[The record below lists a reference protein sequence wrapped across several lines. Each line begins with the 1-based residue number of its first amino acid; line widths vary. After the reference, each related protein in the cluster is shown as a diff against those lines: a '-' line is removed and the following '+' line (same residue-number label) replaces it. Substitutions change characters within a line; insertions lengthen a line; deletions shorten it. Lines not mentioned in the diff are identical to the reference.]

1 MNTVAGIFQSRSD
14 AERAIET
21 LRTTHGLPDE
31 NLNLL
36 SPGAAGAE
44 EGAETDVPTSD
55 TEQPGM
61 GNAVGGVVGG
71 AMGAAGGMTL
81 GAAAASLLVPGV
93 GPIMAAG
100 LLGAA
105 LFGAGGAAAGIAAG
119 GALEGNIAQGLPHDE
134 IFIYEDALR
143 QGRTVVIVQLEAEG
157 QIYAVQG
164 ALSEAG
170 AESVDAARDSWW
182 VGLRDAEDED
192 YTGQGRDFK
201 ADEPIYRRGF
211 EAALHPQQRGAS
223 YAESAARLSE
233 QHSDA
238 YTHEAFR
245 RGYER
250 GQSYQQNL
258 REKYKS

>member
-14 AERAIET
+14 AERAIEN
-21 LRTTHGLPDE
+21 LRTTVGLSDE
-31 NLNLL
+31 NLSLL
-36 SPGAAGAE
+36 SPAAAGQP
-44 EGAETDVPTSD
+44 AETDVPTSD

-71 AMGAAGGMTL
+71 AMGAASGMTL

-100 LLGAA
+100 LIGAA
-105 LFGAGGAAAGIAAG
+105 LFGAGGAAAGMAAG

-134 IFIYEDALR
+134 LFIYEDALR
-143 QGRTVVIVQLEAEG
+143 QGRTVVIAQLEDDDQAE
-157 QIYAVQG
+157 AVRN
-164 ALSEAG
+164 ALDAAG
-170 AESVDAARDSWW
+170 AESVDAARESWW

-201 ADEPIYRRGF
+201 TDEPIYRRGF
-211 EAALHPQQRGAS
+211 EAALHPQLRDAS
-223 YAESAARLSE
+223 YDESAERLRE
-233 QHSDA
+233 RYSDA
-238 YTHEAFR
+238 YTHDAFR

-250 GQSYQQNL
+250 GHSYQQNL

>member
-1 MNTVAGIFQSRSD
+1 MNTVAGIFQTRSD
-14 AERAIET
+14 AERAIEN
-21 LRTTHGLPDE
+21 LRTTIGLSDE
-31 NLNLL
+31 NLSLL
-36 SPGAAGAE
+36 APGAAAGQQE
-44 EGAETDVPTSD
+44 SETDVPTSD

-61 GNAVGGVVGG
+61 GNALGGLVGG

-100 LLGAA
+100 IIGAA
-105 LFGAGGAAAGIAAG
+105 LFGAGGAAAGMAAG
-119 GALEGNIAQGLPHDE
+119 GALEGQIAQGLPHDE
-134 IFIYEDALR
+134 LFVYEDALR
-143 QGRTVVIVQLEAEG
+143 QGRTVVIAQLEDDDQAE
-157 QIYAVQG
+157 AARA
-164 ALSEAG
+164 ALDAAG
-170 AESVDAARDSWW
+170 AESVDAARESWW

-201 ADEPIYRRGF
+201 TDEPVYRRGF
-211 EAALHPQQRGAS
+211 EAALHPQLRGAA
-223 YAESAARLSE
+223 YDESAERLRERYSE
-233 QHSDA
+233 A
-238 YTHEAFR
+238 YEHDAFR

>member
-1 MNTVAGIFQSRSD
+1 MNTVAGIFKTRAD
-14 AERAIET
+14 AERAIEI
-21 LRTTHGLPDE
+21 LRGIGLPDE

-36 SPGAAGAE
+36 APGTSDRQVEAE
-44 EGAETDVPTSD
+44 VTTSD

-100 LLGAA
+100 IIGAA
-105 LFGAGGAAAGIAAG
+105 LFGAGGAVAGMAAG

-134 IFIYEDALR
+134 LFIYEDALR
-143 QGRTVVIVQLEAEG
+143 QGRTVVIAQLEADG
-157 QIYAVQG
+157 QVYSAQS
-164 ALSEAG
+164 ALDEAG
-170 AESVDAARDSWW
+170 AESVDAARESWW

-192 YTGQGRDFK
+192 YTGQGHDFK
-201 ADEPIYRRGF
+201 TDEPMYRRGF
-211 EAALHPQQRGAS
+211 EAALHPHRRGAS
-223 YAESAARLSE
+223 YDESAESLRE
-233 QHSDA
+233 KYSDD
-238 YTHEAFR
+238 YSHDAFR

-250 GQSYQQNL
+250 GQSYQQSL
-258 REKYKS
+258 RERFKS